1 MGLRRFLVAYSLAG
15 ALPGL
20 AALLIAQS
28 LSGQPFAVR
37 AGIALV
43 VSALWFWLVG
53 YLYFVR
59 AARIERSGRA
69 LVVAQI
75 AQGDLTRTPQ
85 AVEDRGGDLRAL
97 VLALRRA
104 VAQVQ
109 QVTRNLRGTS
119 SETAER
125 SRRLLEFAKRQGSAV
140 DRTLTAVGG
149 MGSELERVRGRVAQL
164 QSFSSEATG
173 SLQEMTSRMESVG
186 NVLATLNDFVT
197 KQSRA
202 VEEMTE
208 RMGAIADSGGEL
220 AKFAV
225 EADLFVG
232 AVAQGIEGV
241 RRRAQQT
248 GDLAREVSS
257 TAERGQALVKD
268 SVQGMY
274 VLQDSVQRVAELVE
288 RLGQRSDEIGRI
300 IDVIEE
306 IADQTNLLSLNAS
319 IIAAQAGE
327 HGRPFAVVA
336 DSIRTLAERTARST
350 REIAQL
356 VNAVRNEVGRAV
368 ELVGEG
374 RERAAH
380 GVLLGDRAMDALG
393 EIRGTVERT
402 FLAVEET
409 VGETGRLQSEG
420 GRVAD
425 ASKRVA
431 ARVEDVSRAA
441 FEQARIGRSLSE
453 QTKEMARLAND
464 ARAQAA
470 GQAESA
476 ANLAVAVNRLEV
488 VRGEIG
494 AAHEVLDRGDADIAA
509 AVAEVRDDAN
519 RVIQVA
525 DDLSRTVDHL
535 YREAEGLEEEV
546 FHFRLPTARRG
557 GTLRVAVPAPDL
569 VESSNGFD
577 PLNLVDVHAVDV
589 AATFYSTLLR
599 AGDGAAV
606 MPDLAESWDSDPN
619 GRRYRFRLRRGV
631 RFHDGTPLTAAE
643 VKSAFERSLSPRR
656 KSPSSWIF
664 EDVVGAEAYRR
675 GQADSVSGMRVLGE
689 LELEIE
695 LLEPKAF
702 FLNLLTLPFTF
713 VGRAP
718 SRGLPVG
725 TGPFRCTQ
733 LEKGRRM
740 VVERYG
746 EYHAPDRPMV
756 DRVEVTFFA
765 DQQAAMDA
773 LSRGEVDVLSNLTNR
788 ELVKAA
794 GQRISVMSATSL
806 STNFLALHCKVKPFD
821 DVRVRRAIQLLV
833 DVDAGVREAF
843 PDGKPARSLTPPGLP
858 SYDDAAPLFRVD
870 VEKARRLLAEAGV
883 ARGLELT
890 CYSSSRNGVLSQ
902 AFFRRFAEVGI
913 TVRCETMPNEEFNR
927 RTEAGGVGMTYG
939 GWVAD
944 YPDADNF
951 LYFLCNSR
959 AQSYFAL
966 GYKNEKFDAVTSEAR
981 GTIDPTRRTELYRQA
996 ERILREDAPLIP
1008 LFHDRTFA
1016 ATRPNVH
1023 GMRLRLTPPQL
1034 RVDDVWVDEE

>member
-20 AALLIAQS
+20 AALAIFHSPLS
-28 LSGQPFAVR
+28 LSAQIVL
-37 AGIALV
+37 ALLT
-43 VSALWFWLVG
+43 SAALFWGVG

-59 AARIERSGRA
+59 ASQKERSGRA
-69 LVVAQI
+69 VVIAQL
-75 AQGDLTRTPQ
+75 AQGDLTRTPDP
-85 AVEDRGGDLRAL
+85 AEDTGGELRAL
-97 VLALRRA
+97 VLGLRRA

-119 SETAER
+119 SETADR
-125 SRRLLEFAKRQGSAV
+125 SRKLLEFAKRQGSAV
-140 DRTLTAVGG
+140 DRTLAAVGS
-149 MGSELERVRGRVAQL
+149 MGSSLEKARGRVGQL
-164 QSFSSEATG
+164 QSFSREAAV
-173 SLQEMTSRMESVG
+173 SLAEMTSRMEAVS
-186 NVLATLNDFVT
+186 NVLATLNEFVT
-197 KQSRA
+197 RQSRA

-220 AKFAV
+220 AKFAI

-336 DSIRTLAERTARST
+336 ESIRTLAERTARST

-380 GVLLGDRAMDALG
+380 GVHLGDRAMGALG
-393 EIRGTVERT
+393 EIRATVERT
-402 FLAVEET
+402 FQAVEET
-409 VGETGRLQSEG
+409 VVETARLQSEG

-431 ARVEDVSRAA
+431 ARVEEVSRAA
-441 FEQARIGRSLSE
+441 FEQARIGRSLTE
-453 QTKEMARLAND
+453 QTREMARLAQD

-476 ANLAVAVNRLEV
+476 ASMAVAVNRLEV
-488 VRGEIG
+488 ARGEIG
-494 AAHEVLDRGDADIAA
+494 QAHEVLGQGDADIAA
-509 AVAEVRDDAN
+509 AVAEVRDDAH

-546 FHFRLPTARRG
+546 FHFRLPAARRG
-557 GTLRVAVPAPDL
+557 GRMRVAVPVPDL
-569 VESSNGFD
+569 VESSQNFD
-577 PLNLVDVHAVDV
+577 PLFLVDVHAVDV

-606 MPDLAESWDSDPN
+606 TPDLAESWDSDPN
-619 GRRYRFRLRRGV
+619 GRRYRFRLRRGLK
-631 RFHDGTPLTAAE
+631 FHDGSKLTAAD
-643 VKSAFERSLSPRR
+643 VKAAFERSLSPRR
-656 KSPSSWIF
+656 KSPASWIF
-664 EDVVGAEAYRR
+664 DDVVGAEAYRR
-675 GQADSVSGMRVLGE
+675 GQADTVSGMRVTGE

-702 FLNLLTLPFTF
+702 FLNLLTLPLTS
-713 VGRAP
+713 VGRT
-718 SRGLPVG
+718 SQGGLPVG
-725 TGPFRCTQ
+725 TGPFRVVEIVRGQ
-733 LEKGRRM
+733 RM
-740 VVERYG
+740 VLERN
-746 EYHAPDRPMV
+746 PDFHIPERPLV
-756 DRVEVTFFA
+756 DRLEIVFFR
-765 DQQAAMDA
+765 DQQSAVDA
-773 LSRGEVDVLSNLTNR
+773 VASGECDVLSNLTQR
-788 ELVKAA
+788 EVLRSASE
-794 GQRISVMSATSL
+794 RIGVVSNTAL
-806 STNFLALHCKVKPFD
+806 STNFLVMHCRSRPFD
-821 DVRVRRAIQLLV
+821 DVRVRRAVQALV
-833 DVDAGVREAF
+833 DIDAGVREAF
-843 PDGKPARSLTPPGLP
+843 PDGRPARSLTPPGLP
-858 SYDDAAPLFRVD
+858 SFDEAAPVPRVD
-870 VEKARRLLAEAGV
+870 VERAKRLLSEAGIE
-883 ARGLELT
+883 RGLSIT
-890 CYSSSRNGVLSQ
+890 CYSSARNGPLSQ
-902 AFFRRFAEVGI
+902 AFFHRFAEAGI
-913 TVRCETMPNEEFNR
+913 QVRCEAVSNEEFTR
-927 RTEAGGVGMTYG
+927 RTESGGMALFYG

-959 AQSYFAL
+959 AQSYFTL
-966 GYKNEKFDAVTSEAR
+966 GWKNEKFDAVTAEAR
-981 GTIDPTRRTELYRQA
+981 ATIDPVRRNELYQQA
-996 ERILREDAPLIP
+996 ERILREEAPMLP

-1016 ATRPNVH
+1016 AVRPNVH
-1023 GMRLRLTPPQL
+1023 GLRLRLTPPQL